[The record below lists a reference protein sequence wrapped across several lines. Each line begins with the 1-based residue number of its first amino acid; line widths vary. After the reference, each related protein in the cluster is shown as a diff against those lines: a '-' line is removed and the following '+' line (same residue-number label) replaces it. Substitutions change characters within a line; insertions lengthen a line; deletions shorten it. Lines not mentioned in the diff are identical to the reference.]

1 MHEDIGT
8 ILNKGYGTWSRN
20 LNIALPF
27 FLNTMFSFLIVM
39 LLMFTL
45 AAVVATSSMSNIGSG
60 ISSAS
65 PEEMMNMLG
74 SLIVDNLLAVI
85 AMVLVFGLLSIF
97 VQSYF
102 TAGAIGMA
110 RSALQTGHSSF
121 SDMFL
126 SGKANVVNLFL
137 AKVLVLMLIFA
148 GIVFFI
154 PGILTVGDPGELLSN
169 PQSALLTSV
178 LLGFGIVTWLFYII
192 IVSIVLSFVDFSL
205 VLDRLDPI
213 SAIEKGLSF
222 FMQNKLDVFLLYV
235 LMISFSIL
243 INVIGELVSSIE
255 VVNTVWAFMSFI
267 LSFAVI
273 QPLMAVWFTRL
284 YLNRNGRE
292 IYDVS
297 ELLTYP

>member
-1 MHEDIGT
+1 MHEDLGT

-45 AAVVATSSMSNIGSG
+45 AAVFAASSMSD

-65 PEEMMNMLG
+65 AEEMMDLFG
-74 SLIVDNLLAVI
+74 SLILDNLLSVI
-85 AMVLVFGLLSIF
+85 AMVLIFVLLSIF
-97 VQSYF
+97 IQSYF

-126 SGKANVVNLFL
+126 SGKENVVNLFL
-137 AKVLVLMLIFA
+137 TKVLVIMLIFA
-148 GIVFFI
+148 GVVFLI
-154 PGILTVGDPGELLSN
+154 PGILTAGELSELLSN
-169 PQSALLTSV
+169 PESAVLTSI
-178 LLGFGIVTWLFYII
+178 LLGFGVLIWLFYII
-192 IVSIVLSFVDFSL
+192 VMSIVLSFVDFSL

-222 FMQNKLDVFLLYV
+222 FMQNKLDVFILYV
-235 LMISFSIL
+235 LMVSFSIL

-255 VVNTVWAFMSFI
+255 VVSTVWALISFI

-273 QPLMAVWFTRL
+273 QPLIAVWFTRL
-284 YLNRNGRE
+284 YLNRNERE

-297 ELLTYP
+297 DLLAYP